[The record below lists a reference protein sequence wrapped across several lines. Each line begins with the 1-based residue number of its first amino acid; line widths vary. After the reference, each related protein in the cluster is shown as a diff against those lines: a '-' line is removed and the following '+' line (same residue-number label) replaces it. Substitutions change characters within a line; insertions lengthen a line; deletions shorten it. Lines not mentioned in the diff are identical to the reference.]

1 MHLSRDLW
9 SPRYPQL
16 EEGQRGSNC
25 GARAD
30 PSLPRLEGT
39 TSQDILGDPG
49 TPPLLSVCLSSLAC
63 PSGQESD
70 SARAQ
75 QVPSA
80 CGGRALLPQ
89 ITRKWGESLA
99 VPALAWLPG
108 VCWEDSRSVQSA

>member
-16 EEGQRGSNC
+16 DEGQRGSNC

-30 PSLPRLEGT
+30 PPLPRSEGT
-39 TSQDILGDPG
+39 TSQDILGEPRAPPALPLSEQPCLPLRPG
-49 TPPLLSVCLSSLAC
+49 VRQCKSPAGSIGLW
-63 PSGQESD
+63 
-70 SARAQ
+70 
-75 QVPSA
+75 
-80 CGGRALLPQ
+80 GRALLPQ

-108 VCWEDSRSVQSA
+108 GCWEDSRSVQSA